1 VSSVTLY
8 MGWWRKATGKEK
20 GNTRMHRFGL
30 TTALVGLLLVLAA
43 SVAGATSGE
52 ETPSNTT
59 ALTIGHRGASG
70 YAPEHTFRAYDLALR
85 MGADYIEQD
94 LQLTKDGVL
103 VVLHDE
109 TLDRTARGPE
119 ENCTGPVIDKTL
131 EQIKTCEVGSWF
143 NEENPKYSREEYV
156 GLEIPT
162 LEEVFQRYGSGVNYY
177 IETKNPEEA
186 PGMEE
191 ELLRLMGEYGLT
203 EPAAEQRQ
211 VLIQSFSP
219 DSLQKIQAFNPSLP
233 LIRLY
238 EDEEDS
244 QTIRE
249 DLDETQTYAVGIGPS
264 KDDVER
270 SLVSEA
276 HARSLDVHPYT
287 VNEEQEME
295 NLISLG
301 VDGMFTNFPDLLA
314 ELTVPDTGGPP
325 LLTLIFTSGVLAVCA
340 PLAIFGWLLLRECNS
355 SSL

>member
-1 VSSVTLY
+1 MRRL
-8 MGWWRKATGKEK
+8 
-20 GNTRMHRFGL
+20 GL
-30 TTALVGLLLVLAA
+30 IAALVGLLLVFAGP
-43 SVAGATSGE
+43 SAGANSVE
-52 ETPSNTT
+52 ETPANETT
-59 ALTIGHRGASG
+59 LTIGHRGASG
-70 YAPEHTFRAYDLALR
+70 YAPEHTFHAYDLALE
-85 MGADYIEQD
+85 MDANYIEQD

-119 ENCTGPVIDKTL
+119 ENCTGSVIDKTL
-131 EQIKTCEVGSWF
+131 EQIKTCEVGTWF
-143 NEENPKYSREEYV
+143 NEENPEYAREEYV
-156 GLEIPT
+156 GLELPT
-162 LEEVFQRYGSGVNYY
+162 LEEVFRRYGSGVDYY

-203 EPAAEQRQ
+203 GPAAEERQ

-219 DSLQKIQAFNPSLP
+219 DSLRKIHASDPSLP

-238 EDEEDS
+238 KEEEEDS
-244 QTIRE
+244 ATIGE
-249 DLDETQTYAVGIGPS
+249 DLDEARTYAVGIGPS
-264 KDDVER
+264 KDDVDR

-295 NLISLG
+295 ELISLG

-314 ELTVPDTGGPP
+314 ELTVPDTGGLPFLP
-325 LLTLIFTSGVLAVCA
+325 LIVASGALVACIT
-340 PLAIFGWLLLRECNS
+340 LAIVGWLLLWGRLPRS
-355 SSL
+355 P

>member
-1 VSSVTLY
+1 
-8 MGWWRKATGKEK
+8 MR
-20 GNTRMHRFGL
+20 RFGL
-30 TTALVGLLLVLAA
+30 LTALVGLLLVVAA
-43 SVAGATSGE
+43 PVAGATSGQG
-52 ETPSNTT
+52 TPANKT

-70 YAPEHTFRAYDLALR
+70 YAPEHTFPAYDLALR
-85 MGADYIEQD
+85 LSADYIEQD

-119 ENCTGPVIDKTL
+119 ENCTGSVIDKTL
-131 EQIKTCEVGSWF
+131 EQIKTCEVGAWF
-143 NEENPKYSREEYV
+143 NEENPEYAREEYV

-219 DSLQKIQAFNPSLP
+219 DSLQKIHALDPSLP

-238 EDEEDS
+238 EEEEEDS
-244 QTIRE
+244 KTIRE
-249 DLDETQTYAVGIGPS
+249 DLDEAQTYAVGIGPS
-264 KDDVER
+264 KDDVDR

-295 NLISLG
+295 ELISLG

-325 LLTLIFTSGVLAVCA
+325 LLPLIVASGTLVICA
-340 PLAIFGWLLLRECNS
+340 PLAIFGWVLLRRYTS
-355 SSL
+355 RST

>member
-1 VSSVTLY
+1 
-8 MGWWRKATGKEK
+8 MR
-20 GNTRMHRFGL
+20 RFGL
-30 TTALVGLLLVLAA
+30 ITALIGFLLVFAA
-43 SVAGATSGE
+43 PIAGATSGKGK
-52 ETPSNTT
+52 PDKTT

-70 YAPEHTFRAYDLALR
+70 YAPEHTFPAYDLALR

-94 LQLTKDGVL
+94 LQLTNDGVL

-119 ENCTGPVIDKTL
+119 ENCTGSVIDKTL

-143 NEENPKYSREEYV
+143 NEENPEYAREEYV

-162 LEEVFQRYGSGVNYY
+162 LEDVFQRYGSGVNYY
-177 IETKNPEEA
+177 IETKNPDEA

-191 ELLRLMGEYGLT
+191 ELLRLMDQYGLT
-203 EPAAEQRQ
+203 GPAAERRQ

-219 DSLQKIQAFNPSLP
+219 DSLQKIHALDPLLP

-238 EDEEDS
+238 KEEEEDS
-244 QTIRE
+244 GTIGE
-249 DLDETQTYAVGIGPS
+249 DLDEAQTYAVGIGPS
-264 KDDVER
+264 KDDVDR

-295 NLISLG
+295 ELISLG

-325 LLTLIFTSGVLAVCA
+325 LSPLVVASGAFVVCI
-340 PLAIFGWLLLRECNS
+340 PLAIFGWLLLWGRAS
-355 SSL
+355 RSP